1 MRFTGSLTLSST
13 PVATSIPSPRGG
25 RFGDRH
31 TVALAKIHSGT
42 GVLVSVHMTRLLNY
56 FVRGLVVVV
65 PLALTVY
72 VCVVIFT
79 TIDSWLGLPIRGVG
93 FLLTLVLI
101 TAVGALASSIVTR
114 QLLSAVDRV
123 FERLPFVRL
132 LYSSAKDMLNA
143 FVGEKR
149 RFDKPVLVSV
159 SADNSVKV
167 LAFLTSD
174 SLAALGAAD
183 HVTVYMPQSYGL
195 AGHIIVV
202 PAARVQRIDADA
214 AEVMAFIISGG
225 VTHVDRKAGLNLER
239 RP

>member
-1 MRFTGSLTLSST
+1 MS
-13 PVATSIPSPRGG
+13 
-25 RFGDRH
+25 
-31 TVALAKIHSGT
+31 
-42 GVLVSVHMTRLLNY
+42 RLLNY
-56 FVRGLVVVV
+56 FVRGLVVVA
-65 PLALTVY
+65 PLALTIY

-93 FLLTLVLI
+93 FLVMLVLV
-101 TAVGALASSIVTR
+101 TVVGFLASTFLTRTLLGALD
-114 QLLSAVDRV
+114 QL

-159 SADNSVKV
+159 TADRAVKV

-174 SLAALGAAD
+174 SLASLGVSD

-195 AGHIIVV
+195 AGHILVV
-202 PAARVQRIDADA
+202 PADRVQRINADA
-214 AEVMAFIISGG
+214 AEVMAFILSGG
-225 VTHVDRKAGLNLER
+225 VTQVETRAK
-239 RP
+239 

>member
-1 MRFTGSLTLSST
+1 
-13 PVATSIPSPRGG
+13 
-25 RFGDRH
+25 
-31 TVALAKIHSGT
+31 
-42 GVLVSVHMTRLLNY
+42 MTRLLNY
-56 FVRGLVVVV
+56 FLRGLVVVV

-72 VCVVIFT
+72 VCIVIFT

-93 FLLTLVLI
+93 FLLALMLI
-101 TAVGALASSIVTR
+101 TLIGALASSLVTR
-114 QLLSAVDRV
+114 SLLGAVDRL

-149 RFDKPVLVSV
+149 RFDKPVLVAISNDR
-159 SADNSVKV
+159 AVKV

-174 SLAALGAAD
+174 SLASLGVAD
-183 HVTVYMPQSYGL
+183 HVTVYMPQSYGF

-202 PAARVQRIDADA
+202 PSDRVQRIDADA

-225 VTHVDRKAGLNLER
+225 VTQVEK
-239 RP
+239 RPH